1 MRPRSATLKSI
12 PLRSNRLSNA
22 TSHCD
27 SRVRRHTG
35 YRESALIW
43 ALSSAGAAW
52 GVATACAQGW
62 IDDCSCAHD
71 GQPGWE
77 YGGCSFSVQH
87 GITAS
92 RKLLTKT
99 PVIRTPL
106 RSVEKHN
113 LKAGR
118 LAVKKTLIASCKCHG
133 VSGSCQQKTCWKKTA
148 TLDHIT
154 DYLVEKY
161 ARAKLITGEQ
171 KAKTPIWCIWNLHR
185 IPVNNR

>member
-1 MRPRSATLKSI
+1 
-12 PLRSNRLSNA
+12 
-22 TSHCD
+22 
-27 SRVRRHTG
+27 

-62 IDDCSCAHD
+62 IDDCSCVHD

-77 YGGCSFSVQH
+77 YGGCSYSVQH

-92 RKLLTKT
+92 RKLLTRT
-99 PVIRTPL
+99 PIVRSPL

-118 LAVKKTLIASCKCHG
+118 L
-133 VSGSCQQKTCWKKTA
+133 
-148 TLDHIT
+148 
-154 DYLVEKY
+154 
-161 ARAKLITGEQ
+161 
-171 KAKTPIWCIWNLHR
+171 
-185 IPVNNR
+185 